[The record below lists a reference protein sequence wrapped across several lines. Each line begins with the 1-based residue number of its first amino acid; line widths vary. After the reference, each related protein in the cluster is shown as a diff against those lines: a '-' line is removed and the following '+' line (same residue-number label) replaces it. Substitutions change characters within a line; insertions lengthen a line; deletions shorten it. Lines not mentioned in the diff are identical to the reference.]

1 MAVAGY
7 VIAILV
13 VVAVVLLLVMFAFS
27 RRSGR
32 PAAAAPDQPD
42 QPDQPAESIQLP
54 LPVTSPPPPLA
65 ALLPAPLTSSD
76 PPPPRG
82 RRRDTVPP
90 IRIAEPGDLIRL
102 GEIEAQSDPGLDGS
116 GLGALPGAAL
126 RDGSTAAAVLL
137 VAGRPAVAY
146 IRIDEVDGV
155 AHVDQL
161 VVLPALARRGI
172 GKALLDAAVEW
183 AARSGYPAMTLSTF
197 AESDWNQRVYDA
209 SGFRPTEVLTP
220 GLRELRDWERA
231 IGMDAIG
238 ARVILRRDL
247 AA

>member
-13 VVAVVLLLVMFAFS
+13 VVAVVLLLVMFALN

-32 PAAAAPDQPD
+32 PAAAVDADAAAAAAPDQP
-42 QPDQPAESIQLP
+42 AQL
-54 LPVTSPPPPLA
+54 PPPPAPQAPLE
-65 ALLPAPLTSSD
+65 ALLPAPLINSG
-76 PPPPRG
+76 PPLPRG
-82 RRRDTVPP
+82 RRRDAVPP
-90 IRIAEPGDLIRL
+90 IRVAEPGDMARL
-102 GEIEAQSDPGLDGS
+102 AEIEAQSDPGLDGS

-161 VVLPALARRGI
+161 AVLPALARRGI
-172 GKALLDAAVEW
+172 GKALLDAAVDW

-209 SGFRPTEVLTP
+209 TGFRPTEVLTP

-238 ARVILRRDL
+238 PRVVLRRDL

>member
-1 MAVAGY
+1 
-7 VIAILV
+7 
-13 VVAVVLLLVMFAFS
+13 MFARN

-32 PAAAAPDQPD
+32 PAAADRPAAVTPPGDRVQP
-42 QPDQPAESIQLP
+42 PALPEPLEPLESRA
-54 LPVTSPPPPLA
+54 SPPSPPL
-65 ALLPAPLTSSD
+65 
-76 PPPPRG
+76 PRG
-82 RRRDTVPP
+82 RRRDSVPP
-90 IRIAEPGDLIRL
+90 IRVAEPGDLTRL
-102 GEIEAQSDPGLDGS
+102 AEIEAQSDPGLDGS

-161 VVLPALARRGI
+161 AVLPALARRGI

-183 AARSGYPAMTLSTF
+183 AARRGYPAMTLSTF
-197 AESDWNQRVYDA
+197 AESDWTQRVYDA
-209 SGFRPTEVLTP
+209 TGFRPTEVLTP

-238 ARVILRRDL
+238 PRVVLRRDL